1 MALDGIYLSLLKKE
15 LSELIDSRVDRI
27 HQPSK
32 DELIIGMRTRG
43 GLKKILFS
51 ANAGSARVHLT
62 TQEIE
67 NPRTPPM
74 FCMLLRKHLSSGRLI
89 DIRQDG
95 LERILYFDFEA
106 TDEMGDRVTLTLAA
120 EIMGRF
126 SNIILFNADGRII
139 DSIKR
144 VGQDRSSVRTVL
156 PGVMYEVPPRDD
168 RLNIFECARQ
178 EFEQRLK
185 LQNAEL
191 SKALLRVFE
200 GVSPIFVRECAF
212 FALRGNEAAVQ
223 ELSDEAY
230 DRLWFFIERIK
241 EQIMQ
246 GKNEYTV
253 VRTKQG
259 SLKDFCFCDVRQYG
273 GLMVTKSF
281 ESAGE
286 LLDYF
291 YSQRDAYSRTKQK
304 ASDLFKLLLTAS
316 ERTRR
321 RVENQ
326 KQELSEC
333 AQREKYRIYG
343 DLIMANLYDI
353 SKGMSVCRLVDL
365 YDEQMKEVEIPLDKR
380 LTPTQNAQRYYK
392 EYRKLDTAEKKLA
405 QLISQGE
412 EEFIYL
418 DSVLDALT
426 RATTE
431 GEIAEL
437 REELVRQGYAKRH
450 DTKAK
455 PPKALPPLKF
465 VTPEGFVIRVG
476 RNNTQNDR
484 LTCKEAEKEDMWLH
498 TKDITGSHVIIS
510 AEGRQIPDSVI
521 LTAARLAAC
530 YSKGRESS
538 QVGVDYTPVKYVKKP
553 GGAKPGMVIFTSNK
567 TVYVTPFTPEE
578 ADSLKS
584 PL

>member
-156 PGVMYEVPPRDD
+156 PGMMYEVPPRDD

-281 ESAGE
+281 
-286 LLDYF
+286 
-291 YSQRDAYSRTKQK
+291 
-304 ASDLFKLLLTAS
+304 
-316 ERTRR
+316 
-321 RVENQ
+321 
-326 KQELSEC
+326 
-333 AQREKYRIYG
+333 
-343 DLIMANLYDI
+343 
-353 SKGMSVCRLVDL
+353 
-365 YDEQMKEVEIPLDKR
+365 
-380 LTPTQNAQRYYK
+380 
-392 EYRKLDTAEKKLA
+392 
-405 QLISQGE
+405 
-412 EEFIYL
+412 
-418 DSVLDALT
+418 
-426 RATTE
+426 
-431 GEIAEL
+431 
-437 REELVRQGYAKRH
+437 
-450 DTKAK
+450 
-455 PPKALPPLKF
+455 
-465 VTPEGFVIRVG
+465 
-476 RNNTQNDR
+476 
-484 LTCKEAEKEDMWLH
+484 
-498 TKDITGSHVIIS
+498 
-510 AEGRQIPDSVI
+510 
-521 LTAARLAAC
+521 
-530 YSKGRESS
+530 
-538 QVGVDYTPVKYVKKP
+538 
-553 GGAKPGMVIFTSNK
+553 
-567 TVYVTPFTPEE
+567 
-578 ADSLKS
+578 
-584 PL
+584 